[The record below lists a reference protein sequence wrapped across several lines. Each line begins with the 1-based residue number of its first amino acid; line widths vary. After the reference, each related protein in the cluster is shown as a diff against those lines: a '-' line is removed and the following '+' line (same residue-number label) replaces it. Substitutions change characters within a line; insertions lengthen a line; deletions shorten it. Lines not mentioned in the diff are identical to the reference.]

1 MSFFSS
7 SPQTYSLITCF
18 FFPINFHLCLFLLPQ
33 FVSVPLLW
41 PHFLSSL
48 LQSICSQSRLQIS
61 RAPPDWSY
69 RHEWNKLQPHHIRW
83 KQSLPL
89 PLWWHSFCFWRSC
102 TRVFTRTHTYCTISL
117 ICTHTQT
124 HTHTHT
130 LLLMPSI
137 LIILTQIDT
146 STY

>member
-7 SPQTYSLITCF
+7 FPQTYSLIICFSFQLISTCA
-18 FFPINFHLCLFLLPQ
+18 FPASSICP
-33 FVSVPLLW
+33 VPLLW

-48 LQSICSQSRLQIS
+48 LQSICSQSRLKIF
-61 RAPPDWSY
+61 RAPIQAEIIDTSEASCSHIPTAESNLFLCLCSNTCSASD
-69 RHEWNKLQPHHIRW
+69 PHA
-83 KQSLPL
+83 L
-89 PLWWHSFCFWRSC
+89 
-102 TRVFTRTHTYCTISL
+102 RVF
-117 ICTHTQT
+117 T

-130 LLLMPSI
+130 VQSLWYAHTHTLTLLLMQSI